1 MCSPLVAVYRKGLL
15 ASRRHRRQVERSV
28 GAGHTDL
35 LRLLSGLE
43 YLENVPEEGGT
54 LREVARQ
61 SEFLGLLE
69 AEKLKVIK
77 RSGIVIPYSLRN
89 IEVDTKVIRQVEV
102 APDSRTK
109 AVVVLK
115 LEESEV

>member
-1 MCSPLVAVYRKGLL
+1 MCSLLVAVYREGLL
-15 ASRRHRRQVERSV
+15 ASRRHRCEVERSV
-28 GAGHTDL
+28 GADHTDL
-35 LRLLSGLE
+35 LRLLTGIE
-43 YLENVPEEGGT
+43 HLENVPEEGGT

-77 RSGIVIPYSLRN
+77 HSGIVIPYCLRN
-89 IEVDTKVIRQVEV
+89 IEVDTKFFRQVEG
-102 APDSRTK
+102 APDSHTK